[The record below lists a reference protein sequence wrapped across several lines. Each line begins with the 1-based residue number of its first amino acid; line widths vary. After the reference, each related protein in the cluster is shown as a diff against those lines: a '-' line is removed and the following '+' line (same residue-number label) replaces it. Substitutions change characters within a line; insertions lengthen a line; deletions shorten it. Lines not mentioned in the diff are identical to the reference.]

1 MLVIDKKNVDFL
13 VTSSLVGETKEIIE
27 KDFPVIKKIID
38 KVSVKGIDRV
48 YFVACGSPLSAAITA
63 NHLFDLYSNIICK
76 SFSGFDFLDSPP
88 FRIDEKCL
96 VIGISQSGET
106 EEVVESLLKAKSQG
120 ATIVSI
126 TNSADCAMAKI
137 ADHVVAYHAE
147 AIWEAHLLT
156 TYAFAYEIISRVE
169 TDTTQITK
177 IYQQLKELPTLLEKL
192 IDQFE
197 EPGKVLGK
205 KASQWPF
212 IYTIASGPLLPL
224 AYKEGIISLLEFTW
238 THGSVLNASEFRHG
252 PLEVVEEGVPY
263 IFLLGTDESRETTKR
278 ALDFVK
284 RYSNDVIVFDYAD
297 YCEGLH
303 PMLSPFVLFIPME
316 WFCYY
321 LAIYKDHNPDDRRY
335 YGGLAN
341 Y

>member
-1 MLVIDKKNVDFL
+1 
-13 VTSSLVGETKEIIE
+13 
-27 KDFPVIKKIID
+27 
-38 KVSVKGIDRV
+38 
-48 YFVACGSPLSAAITA
+48 
-63 NHLFDLYSNIICK
+63 
-76 SFSGFDFLDSPP
+76 
-88 FRIDEKCL
+88 
-96 VIGISQSGET
+96 
-106 EEVVESLLKAKSQG
+106 
-120 ATIVSI
+120 
-126 TNSADCAMAKI
+126 
-137 ADHVVAYHAE
+137 
-147 AIWEAHLLT
+147 
-156 TYAFAYEIISRVE
+156 VE

-321 LAIYKDHNPDDRRY
+321 LAIYKDHNPDGRRY

>member
-1 MLVIDKKNVDFL
+1 MLIIDKKDVDFL
-13 VTSSLVGETKEIIE
+13 VTSSLVGEVQDILKR
-27 KDFPVIKKIID
+27 DLPVIKCIVD
-38 KVSVKGIDRV
+38 TVSKTGIDRV

-63 NHLFDLYSNIICK
+63 TQLFDLYSHIECRA
-76 SFSGFDFLDSPP
+76 FSGFDFLDSTPLSL
-88 FRIDEKCL
+88 DEKSL

-106 EEVVESLLKAKSQG
+106 EEVNQSLIKAKTHG
-120 ATIVSI
+120 APTVAI
-126 TNSADCAMAKI
+126 TNTADCPMAEI
-137 ADHVVAYHAE
+137 TDHVVAYHAE

-169 TDTTQITK
+169 VDAAEITT
-177 IYQQLKELPTLLEKL
+177 IYQQLSQLPAYLEKM
-192 IDQFE
+192 IGVFE
-197 EPGKVLGK
+197 EPGRALGE
-205 KASQWPF
+205 KASHWSF
-212 IYTIASGPLLPL
+212 IYTIAAGPLLPL

-263 IFLLGTDESRETTKR
+263 IFLLGTDESRHTTQR

-284 RYSNDVIVFDYAD
+284 RYSQDVIVFDYAD
-297 YCEGLH
+297 YCEELH
-303 PMLSPFVLFIPME
+303 PMLSPFVMFIPME

-321 LAIYKDHNPDDRRY
+321 LAIYKDHNPDNRRY